1 MATTTATL
9 TLSSSDLLS
18 DNLSLS
24 TTMNLYK
31 DGTTATGLEQLNYHR
46 LLLTTNNA
54 PTGIAATNFDL
65 IQDNARTNANPANY
79 VYIINKNTDVT
90 DYVVISIRSE
100 VIGRLYAGDWMFIPW
115 SDVTTDTENATDQ
128 TGDDSSIEAQAFG
141 HDCIV
146 EYAFFHSGELLVT
159 AGDS

>member
-46 LLLTTNNA
+46 ALI
-54 PTGIAATNFDL
+54 PTGTNFTL
-65 IQDNARTNANPANY
+65 IQESAALNANPANY
-79 VYIINKNTDVT
+79 VYIVNKNTDVT

-100 VIGRLYAGDWMFIPW
+100 VIGRLYAGDWMFVPY
-115 SDVTTDTENATDQ
+115 SDATTATAGVDDPS
-128 TGDDSSIEAQAFG
+128 GDDSDIEIQANT

-146 EYAFFHSGELLVT
+146 EYALFHSGETLLT
-159 AGDS
+159 ASDS